1 MLRSI
6 TVRQSLPPRISPRRI
21 SPSPPTD
28 PHDKR
33 ASMPQRFRF
42 GPLLVSLF
50 LCLAGVAV
58 YIWPRVQ
65 VVRLAYRLQT
75 SEQHLRELLQERDQL
90 RFELA
95 SLKDP
100 QRIYRIATE
109 QLGMST
115 PRHDQIVIV
124 SHEPTSQ

>member
-1 MLRSI
+1 MLRTIS
-6 TVRQSLPPRISPRRI
+6 VRQSPPPRTSPRRS
-21 SPSPPTD
+21 SPSHPTD
-28 PHDKR
+28 PHGER
-33 ASMPQRFRF
+33 ASVLQRFRF

-58 YIWPRVQ
+58 YMWPRVQ
-65 VVRLAYRLQT
+65 VIRLAYRMQT

-115 PRHDQIVIV
+115 PRHDQVVIV
-124 SHEPTSQ
+124 SHEPTSR

>member
-1 MLRSI
+1 MLRTRS
-6 TVRQSLPPRISPRRI
+6 VRQSPPPRTSTRR
-21 SPSPPTD
+21 SRPSHPTD
-28 PHDKR
+28 PPAER
-33 ASMPQRFRF
+33 ASVLQRFRC
-42 GPLLVSLF
+42 GPLLLSLF

-58 YIWPRVQ
+58 YMWPRVQ
-65 VVRLAYRLQT
+65 VVRLAYRMQT

-115 PRHDQIVIV
+115 PRPDQVVIV
-124 SHEPTSQ
+124 SHEPTSR